1 MTAIPKEIQQIVRA
15 SKGQPVR
22 LTDPKTHVEYI
33 VLPAEIFD
41 RMKLYDD
48 TPLKDDEKQ
57 DLLIRAGLRAG
68 WDKKEMDIYNELDPR
83 RDYEDPTR

>member
-33 VLPAEIFD
+33 VLPAKIFD

-48 TPLKDDEKQ
+48 TPLKDGEKQ

-68 WDKKEMDIYNELDPR
+68 WDKEEMDIYNELDPR
-83 RDYEDPTR
+83 RDHEDPTR

>member
-41 RMKLYDD
+41 RMQLYDD
-48 TPLKDDEKQ
+48 TPLRDDEMQKPAHQ
-57 DLLIRAGLRAG
+57 SGTACRMG
-68 WDKKEMDIYNELDPR
+68 R
-83 RDYEDPTR
+83 RGNGYLQ